1 MLNFILF
8 LLILAFVLVVTKSN
22 HMWGSTSGAR
32 KAKEDAQKLKQERKS
47 RDFRLRCLK
56 FFAGFSNFGTDA
68 NPAKIHEYDYQLTRI
83 GKPIKYVDRVITA
96 TELYG
101 LLKFIAFAGVVIALF
116 GLILTSNPIFLIFL
130 AGLFSGSLFSYF
142 ATSKIVNED
151 AQIEKEFPDL
161 YLLLYSRLL
170 NGAHTRLAPTL
181 DDYLASLEY
190 MYGTDGNPAME
201 KFVTTFRNYIEVY
214 GDDCM
219 AVKKLREV
227 YQSSMI
233 VNFCNLAVQAL
244 NNVNNS
250 DKLLAF
256 KIELSQKRME
266 QMTAEAKKRVE
277 KGQRMIWLIFIIL
290 GEFIVLS
297 WAAKLGGS
305 FSFTSMF

>member
-1 MLNFILF
+1 MSNFILV
-8 LLILAFVLVVTKSN
+8 LLIVAFVLVVTKSN
-22 HMWGSTSGAR
+22 HMWGSTSGAK
-32 KAKEDAQKLKQERKS
+32 KAKVDAQKLKQDRKA
-47 RDFRLRCLK
+47 RDLRLKALK
-56 FFAGFSNFGTDA
+56 FFSQFADFGVDA
-68 NPAKIHEYDYQLTRI
+68 NPVKLHDYEYQLTRI
-83 GKPIKYVDRVITA
+83 GKPMKYLDRVITA

-101 LLKFIAFAGVVIALF
+101 LLKFVSCIGVVIALL
-116 GLILTSNPIFLIFL
+116 GLILTSNPIFLIFM
-130 AGLFSGSLFSYF
+130 GSVFSSSLFSYY
-142 ATSKIVNED
+142 ATSKIVAED
-151 AQIEKEFPDL
+151 SQIEKEFPDL

-201 KFVTTFRNYIEVY
+201 KFVTLFRNYIEVY
-214 GDDCM
+214 GDDCI

-227 YQSSMI
+227 YRSSMI

-266 QMTAEAKKRVE
+266 QMTSEAKQRVA

-290 GEFIVLS
+290 GEFIILS
-297 WAAKLGGS
+297 WAAKIGGS
-305 FSFTSMF
+305 FSFTNMF